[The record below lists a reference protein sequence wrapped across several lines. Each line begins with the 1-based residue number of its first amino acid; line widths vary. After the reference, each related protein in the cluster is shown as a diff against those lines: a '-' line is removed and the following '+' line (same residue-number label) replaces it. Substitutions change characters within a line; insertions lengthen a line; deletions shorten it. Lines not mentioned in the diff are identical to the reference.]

1 MVKSSVIC
9 VDQAQTSS
17 NHGAENRSSASTTVY
32 DNPLLPLRGG
42 LARAHARP
50 IGIGPTA
57 RSASEYQPETR
68 LGIAIYGGAR
78 RRHRKRPVYG
88 PYPHSSIAFT
98 VMVYGGRLRENR
110 ARFTG
115 GNTRE
120 PDPAFCRTIPIGG
133 PKGPRV
139 TYIPFPIPSPGVS
152 SASAGTI
159 ARINAPLPGGSPGN
173 AKIFWGVGG
182 LFPSNFCLI
191 DVPLAFPKKK
201 RSKIH
206 FRRFHLTPPFK
217 PPLSFSSLVES

>member
-1 MVKSSVIC
+1 MALACTLAPFSTAACIRVTVQRLSGGGIFYTGPRPENFLTRPM
-9 VDQAQTSS
+9 TS
-17 NHGAENRSSASTTVY
+17 GASTQLASENGHTTRLASHPG
-32 DNPLLPLRGG
+32 NPLLPLRGG

-88 PYPHSSIAFT
+88 PYHPSSIAFT

-120 PDPAFCRTIPIGG
+120 PDPAFCRTIPIGAARRG
-133 PKGPRV
+133 GL
-139 TYIPFPIPSPGVS
+139 TAGL
-152 SASAGTI
+152 SAG
-159 ARINAPLPGGSPGN
+159 S
-173 AKIFWGVGG
+173 
-182 LFPSNFCLI
+182 
-191 DVPLAFPKKK
+191 LADEVY
-201 RSKIH
+201 RA
-206 FRRFHLTPPFK
+206 
-217 PPLSFSSLVES
+217 